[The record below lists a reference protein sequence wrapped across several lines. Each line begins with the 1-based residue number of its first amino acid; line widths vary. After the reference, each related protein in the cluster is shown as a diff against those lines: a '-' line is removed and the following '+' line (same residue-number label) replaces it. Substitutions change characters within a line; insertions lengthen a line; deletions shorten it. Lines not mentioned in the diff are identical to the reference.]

1 MTFLRHLNSADC
13 LLSACLENRI
23 VNCKSCKENNQVP
36 VPKAGRNVVPNA
48 FVLALLTLVLVLD
61 TDNIFLEIERAKC
74 ESCQTDQNE
83 KYISHVINIIIR
95 T

>member
-23 VNCKSCKENNQVP
+23 VDGQACKEQDKVAVP
-36 VPKAGRNVVPNA
+36 EAGGNVVQNA
-48 FVLALLTLVLVLD
+48 LVFLGFILVLVLD
-61 TDNIFLEIERAKC
+61 ADNVFLEIESAECKPC
-74 ESCQTDQNE
+74 NADKNE
-83 KYISHVINIIIR
+83 KYVSHAINIVIR